1 MSIKPKYKEMKTKII
16 YTIAFLMIAKLAYS
30 QEEQYSADK
39 FVAKCP
45 NEIFIGAIL
54 EANSINQDTYKFLK
68 ISMNPINMG
77 YTIPIKSQT
86 ITPSYNNMMKA
97 IHEALKTNDVLKSNY
112 SFSFVIKKIKSYQEL
127 AVNWGQNIN
136 LQQLLGITPDYKP
149 QKNIILIDINQS
161 FFSIIMD
168 MPESL
173 STDPQVLQQLDKLAF
188 INSIQFGRK
197 VILVIESNIDY
208 DKLQEAIDNL
218 LKSKEVSQKEL
229 AILANSNIRLMTI
242 GNKGIKDINP
252 DNPFTSILTYL
263 SSTVTPDDFGGP
275 ISFSASNIKD
285 NSVFVNYF
293 NVQ

>member
-1 MSIKPKYKEMKTKII
+1 
-16 YTIAFLMIAKLAYS
+16 
-30 QEEQYSADK
+30 
-39 FVAKCP
+39 
-45 NEIFIGAIL
+45 
-54 EANSINQDTYKFLK
+54 
-68 ISMNPINMG
+68 
-77 YTIPIKSQT
+77 
-86 ITPSYNNMMKA
+86 MMKA
-97 IHEALKTNDVLKSNY
+97 IYEALKTNDVLKSNY

-242 GNKGIKDINP
+242 GNKEIKDINP

>member
-1 MSIKPKYKEMKTKII
+1 M
-16 YTIAFLMIAKLAYS
+16 
-30 QEEQYSADK
+30 
-39 FVAKCP
+39 
-45 NEIFIGAIL
+45 
-54 EANSINQDTYKFLK
+54 
-68 ISMNPINMG
+68 
-77 YTIPIKSQT
+77 
-86 ITPSYNNMMKA
+86 
-97 IHEALKTNDVLKSNY
+97 KSNY

-275 ISFSASNIKD
+275 ISFSASNIKN

>member
-1 MSIKPKYKEMKTKII
+1 MKTKII
-16 YTIAFLMIAKLAYS
+16 YTIVFLMIAKLAYS

-197 VILVIESNIDY
+197 VILVIESTRSY
-208 DKLQEAIDNL
+208 
-218 LKSKEVSQKEL
+218 
-229 AILANSNIRLMTI
+229 
-242 GNKGIKDINP
+242 
-252 DNPFTSILTYL
+252 
-263 SSTVTPDDFGGP
+263 
-275 ISFSASNIKD
+275 
-285 NSVFVNYF
+285 
-293 NVQ
+293 

>member
-54 EANSINQDTYKFLK
+54 EANSIK

-168 MPESL
+168 H
-173 STDPQVLQQLDKLAF
+173 
-188 INSIQFGRK
+188 
-197 VILVIESNIDY
+197 
-208 DKLQEAIDNL
+208 
-218 LKSKEVSQKEL
+218 
-229 AILANSNIRLMTI
+229 
-242 GNKGIKDINP
+242 
-252 DNPFTSILTYL
+252 
-263 SSTVTPDDFGGP
+263 
-275 ISFSASNIKD
+275 
-285 NSVFVNYF
+285 
-293 NVQ
+293 